1 MISERPS
8 LVKGL
13 VMVALLNF
21 PGQSPTSLTYL
32 AQARQPC
39 EAFFALITDL
49 THAASVLARHL
60 IMFRGTEVTGVEDT
74 GTPSGL

>member
-1 MISERPS
+1 M
-8 LVKGL
+8 KGL

-32 AQARQPC
+32 VQARQSC

-49 THAASVLARHL
+49 THGASVLARHL
-60 IMFRGTEVTGVEDT
+60 IMFRGTEVTGVEETETSSD
-74 GTPSGL
+74 L